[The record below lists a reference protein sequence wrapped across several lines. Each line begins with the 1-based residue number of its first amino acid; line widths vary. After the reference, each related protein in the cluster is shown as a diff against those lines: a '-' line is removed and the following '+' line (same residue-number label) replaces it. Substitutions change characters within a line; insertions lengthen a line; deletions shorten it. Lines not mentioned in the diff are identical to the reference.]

1 MLAHHQM
8 AMTATDAAALSA
20 ALLAAKAVDMSA
32 SPLRRY
38 INRYC
43 QLERGGWSCSLCG
56 GYNEHLSLQEAKCA
70 EPPVLPLADCNRMWH
85 LTVDVHRCKFIHR
98 TWNFTP

>member
-1 MLAHHQM
+1 MLAHHQL
-8 AMTATDAAALSA
+8 AMTSTDAAALSA
-20 ALLAAKAVDMSA
+20 ALDMSA

-70 EPPVLPLADCNRMWH
+70 APPVLPLADCNRTWH
-85 LTVDVHRCKFIHR
+85 LTVDVRRCK
-98 TWNFTP
+98 